1 MKTMHLLPPA
11 FLVSVLL
18 GCASPR
24 IIPMTEG
31 AASKIKSTEA
41 ILVLSQQEIA
51 AEINPSAV
59 AAAGGGGLLLAL
71 VDVAVNKSRADDA
84 EAAIAPIKNA
94 LLDYDFA
101 KQLRVALE
109 EELRRLAWIN
119 LQSLRTVSSQDT
131 KKIDGEVAASAA
143 TAVLVMPITLG
154 CALYAEVGIRIFSK
168 QSFGPAETDNIA
180 ISARIRSAA
189 KGRRYPSFGVG
200 LNGVAGYKLQV
211 SPAKKML
218 ELYKDQELKQTL
230 PYDWKSGQWTQLR
243 LQVRKIKESEWKI
256 EGKVWIEGNPE
267 PKEWMIAANETEAP
281 ASGRASVFG
290 SPFSGTPIQFD
301 DFVVSGV
308 P

>member
-1 MKTMHLLPPA
+1 MEREKFMKAQIIGWFAIYSLGLTAFGQGKALYKNDFEKNEVGQVPQD
-11 FLVSVLL
+11 FLVLDGAFSVKEENGNRFLEL
-18 GCASPR
+18 P
-24 IIPMTEG
+24 G
-31 AASKIKSTEA
+31 APVDSF
-41 ILVLSQQEIA
+41 
-51 AEINPSAV
+51 AV
-59 AAAGGGGLLLAL
+59 
-71 VDVAVNKSRADDA
+71 
-84 EAAIAPIKNA
+84 
-94 LLDYDFA
+94 
-101 KQLRVALE
+101 Q
-109 EELRRLAWIN
+109 
-119 LQSLRTVSSQDT
+119 
-131 KKIDGEVAASAA
+131 
-143 TAVLVMPITLG
+143 
-154 CALYAEVGIRIFSK
+154 
-168 QSFGPAETDNIA
+168 FGPAETDNIA

-256 EGKVWIEGNPE
+256 DGKVWIEGNPE

>member
-1 MKTMHLLPPA
+1 MEREKFMKAQIIGWFAIYSLGLTAFGQGKALYKNDFEKNEVGQVPQD
-11 FLVSVLL
+11 FLVLDGAFSVKEENGNRFLEL
-18 GCASPR
+18 P
-24 IIPMTEG
+24 G
-31 AASKIKSTEA
+31 APVDSF
-41 ILVLSQQEIA
+41 
-51 AEINPSAV
+51 AV
-59 AAAGGGGLLLAL
+59 
-71 VDVAVNKSRADDA
+71 
-84 EAAIAPIKNA
+84 
-94 LLDYDFA
+94 
-101 KQLRVALE
+101 Q
-109 EELRRLAWIN
+109 
-119 LQSLRTVSSQDT
+119 
-131 KKIDGEVAASAA
+131 
-143 TAVLVMPITLG
+143 
-154 CALYAEVGIRIFSK
+154 
-168 QSFGPAETDNIA
+168 FGPAETDNIA

-243 LQVRKIKESEWKI
+243 LQVRKIKDSEWKI

>member
-1 MKTMHLLPPA
+1 MKAQIIGWFAFFSLGLAALGQGKTLYKNDFEQAAIGQVPPD
-11 FLVSVLL
+11 FLVLDGAFSVKQEDGNKLL
-18 GCASPR
+18 ELP
-24 IIPMTEG
+24 G
-31 AASKIKSTEA
+31 APVDSF
-41 ILVLSQQEIA
+41 
-51 AEINPSAV
+51 AV
-59 AAAGGGGLLLAL
+59 
-71 VDVAVNKSRADDA
+71 
-84 EAAIAPIKNA
+84 
-94 LLDYDFA
+94 
-101 KQLRVALE
+101 Q
-109 EELRRLAWIN
+109 
-119 LQSLRTVSSQDT
+119 
-131 KKIDGEVAASAA
+131 
-143 TAVLVMPITLG
+143 
-154 CALYAEVGIRIFSK
+154 
-168 QSFGPAETDNIA
+168 FGPAETDNIA
-180 ISARIRSAA
+180 ISARIKSAA

>member
-1 MKTMHLLPPA
+1 MKAQIIGWFAIYSLGLTAFGQGKALYKNDFEKNEVGQVPQD
-11 FLVSVLL
+11 FLVLDGAFSVKEENGNRFLEL
-18 GCASPR
+18 P
-24 IIPMTEG
+24 G
-31 AASKIKSTEA
+31 APVDSF
-41 ILVLSQQEIA
+41 
-51 AEINPSAV
+51 AV
-59 AAAGGGGLLLAL
+59 
-71 VDVAVNKSRADDA
+71 
-84 EAAIAPIKNA
+84 
-94 LLDYDFA
+94 
-101 KQLRVALE
+101 Q
-109 EELRRLAWIN
+109 
-119 LQSLRTVSSQDT
+119 
-131 KKIDGEVAASAA
+131 
-143 TAVLVMPITLG
+143 
-154 CALYAEVGIRIFSK
+154 
-168 QSFGPAETDNIA
+168 FGPAETDNIA

-243 LQVRKIKESEWKI
+243 LQVRKIKDSEWKI

>member
-1 MKTMHLLPPA
+1 MKAQIIGWFAFFSLGLAALGQGKTLYKNDFEQAAIGQVPPD
-11 FLVSVLL
+11 FLVLDGAFSVKQEDGNKLL
-18 GCASPR
+18 ELP
-24 IIPMTEG
+24 G
-31 AASKIKSTEA
+31 APVDSF
-41 ILVLSQQEIA
+41 
-51 AEINPSAV
+51 AV
-59 AAAGGGGLLLAL
+59 
-71 VDVAVNKSRADDA
+71 
-84 EAAIAPIKNA
+84 
-94 LLDYDFA
+94 
-101 KQLRVALE
+101 Q
-109 EELRRLAWIN
+109 
-119 LQSLRTVSSQDT
+119 
-131 KKIDGEVAASAA
+131 
-143 TAVLVMPITLG
+143 
-154 CALYAEVGIRIFSK
+154 
-168 QSFGPAETDNIA
+168 FGPAETDNIA